1 MNPEQLI
8 QAINDRINAILPQGA
23 DRFRQDLEQNVSAVI
38 REMLAKM
45 DLVSRDEFEVQK
57 AILEKTQQKVKRL
70 EEQVKALE
78 QATQE

>member
-8 QAINDRINAILPQGA
+8 QAINDRINAILPEGT
-23 DRFRQDLEQNVSAVI
+23 DRFRQDIEQNVSAVL
-38 REMLAKM
+38 RELLSKM
-45 DLVSRDEFEVQK
+45 DLVNRDEFEVQK
-57 AILEKTQQKVKRL
+57 AILERTQQKVKKL